1 MQKQWRKA
9 SATDADEGCA
19 PQDGATP
26 LWIAAQE
33 GQEEVAQVL
42 LKAGANREAKNKVRR
57 RRRREGRV
65 E

>member
-9 SATDADEGCA
+9 SATDADEPSA

-42 LKAGANREAKNKVRR
+42 LKAGANTEAKDKVRDR
-57 RRRREGRV
+57 RRG
-65 E
+65 